1 MNRVKL
7 RVCDLRLELI
17 NDSYFALTSIEV
29 GVCKNVLHHRLF
41 HLKFCHKNSATHETK
56 HEMFNAFLQKPQ
68 N

>member
-1 MNRVKL
+1 MNRVRL
-7 RVCDLRLELI
+7 CVCDLRKELI
-17 NDSYFALTSIEV
+17 DNTYFAI
-29 GVCKNVLHHRLF
+29 NDLHHQLF

>member
-17 NDSYFALTSIEV
+17 NDSLASV
-29 GVCKNVLHHRLF
+29 GVCKNVLHHLLF
-41 HLKFCHKNSATHETK
+41 HLKFCHKNSTTHETK